1 MVQICRHLEGIK
13 YQDRDQD
20 WLSRTDMSF
29 RRAHLPLIRTL
40 AYVMVSPNV
49 RSQRFSYSFN
59 IRGAKYK
66 DVLTSFNIGNLDN
79 IP

>member
-1 MVQICRHLEGIK
+1 MAQICRHLEGIK

-40 AYVMVSPNV
+40 CDGFTECEKPMFP
-49 RSQRFSYSFN
+49 YSFN
-59 IRGAKYK
+59 IRGAKHK
-66 DVLTSFNIGNLDN
+66 DVLASFNIGNLDH